1 MARNN
6 IRRFGAVAVAVAG
19 MLGVATANASPCTRQ
34 IAEFRG
40 SLPHDGD
47 GRPTFVGSTPQS
59 IAAQLEHQPTRESV
73 ERAKKQSQTQLLTV
87 LAQAETLD
95 LEGRRRECL
104 DAFARAKLML
114 NP

>member
-1 MARNN
+1 
-6 IRRFGAVAVAVAG
+6 
-19 MLGVATANASPCTRQ
+19 MLRVATANASPCTGQ

-40 SLPHDGD
+40 ALPHDGD
-47 GRPTFVGSTPQS
+47 GRPTFVGSAPQS

>member
-6 IRRFGAVAVAVAG
+6 IRRFGAVAVAIAG
-19 MLGVATANASPCTRQ
+19 MLRVATANASPCTGQ

-40 SLPHDGD
+40 ALPHDGD
-47 GRPTFVGSTPQS
+47 GRPTFVGSAPQS
-59 IAAQLEHQPTRESV
+59 IAAQLERQPTRDSV

-95 LEGRRRECL
+95 SEGRRRECL